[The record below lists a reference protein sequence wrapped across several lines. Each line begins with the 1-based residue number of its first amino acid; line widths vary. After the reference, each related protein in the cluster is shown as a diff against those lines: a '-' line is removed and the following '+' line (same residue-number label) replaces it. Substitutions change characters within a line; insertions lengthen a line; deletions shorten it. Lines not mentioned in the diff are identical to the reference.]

1 MSPTLDVQPVKLIDC
16 KSRNIIVSQTDQE
29 TLNEV
34 NSMLMK
40 RREQSRRLSQGTLV
54 IDGDISPVSPLN
66 HAIQKRRSSMNL
78 LDLTPA
84 KGLTTDYSIVSL
96 DPHEIKAELPRNT
109 LNVSFKTKRERDLHN
124 AVMHKVYNKKPNY
137 KKSMMRRLEERVTE
151 VKNKQIL

>member
-16 KSRNIIVSQTDQE
+16 KSRNIIASQTDQE
-29 TLNEV
+29 TLNEAHA
-34 NSMLMK
+34 MLMQ

-66 HAIQKRRSSMNL
+66 YAIHRRRSSMNL
-78 LDLTPA
+78 DLTPA
-84 KGLTTDYSIVSL
+84 QGLTTDYSMVSL
-96 DPHEIKAELPRNT
+96 DPRDIKAELPRNT

-124 AVMHKVYNKKPNY
+124 AVMHKVYNKKPDY

-151 VKNKQIL
+151 MKNKQLL